1 MGKHVVAMAV
11 GLFVALGV
19 GADAA
24 EVKALV
30 STAMKRP
37 FEELGAQFERTT
49 GHKLVASYGPS
60 GALTKPLLKT
70 LGANSMALPPL
81 AV

>member
-1 MGKHVVAMAV
+1 MKGSTMGKRVVAMAV

-37 FEELGAQFERTT
+37 FEELGAQFEVRPGT
-49 GHKLVASYGPS
+49 SS
-60 GALTKPLLKT
+60 
-70 LGANSMALPPL
+70 LPPTVRP
-81 AV
+81 AR